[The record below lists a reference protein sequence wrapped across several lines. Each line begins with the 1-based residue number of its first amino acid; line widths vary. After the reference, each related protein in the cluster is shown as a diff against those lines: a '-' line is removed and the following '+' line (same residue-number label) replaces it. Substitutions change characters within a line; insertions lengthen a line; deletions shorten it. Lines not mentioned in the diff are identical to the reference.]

1 LETGASPLQIILLGP
16 PGAGKGTQASRLAE
30 RLGLVHLSPGR
41 ILREQV
47 ATGSPEAEQIREL
60 MTAGELVPD
69 QLIDRLVRGQ
79 LESLAPDQGFVL
91 DGYPRTPSEA
101 RSFHRTLA
109 QLGRLDPRPVAV
121 WLEVPRDVLAERLR
135 HRRITQDR
143 PDDCNAAIARRLEID
158 EAQAGPLRK
167 ALAGL
172 TDSVT
177 IDGNRPPD
185 EITDEI
191 LRAVAQRV
199 ARARDS
205 EVSFQMRDR

>member
-1 LETGASPLQIILLGP
+1 MGDSPLQIILLGP

-47 ATGSPEAEQIREL
+47 ASGSPEVEQIREL

-69 QLIDRLVRGQ
+69 ELIDRLVRGQ
-79 LESLAPDQGFVL
+79 LESLA
-91 DGYPRTPSEA
+91 
-101 RSFHRTLA
+101 
-109 QLGRLDPRPVAV
+109 
-121 WLEVPRDVLAERLR
+121 VPRDVLAERLR

-143 PDDCNAAIARRLEID
+143 PDDSDAAIARRLEID
-158 EAQAGPLRK
+158 EAQAEPLRK

-172 TDSVT
+172 TDLVT
-177 IDGNRPPD
+177 IDGNRAPD

-199 ARARDS
+199 ARARDCVKLRRGS
-205 EVSFQMRDR
+205 ASRLRLARFGGCAPH